1 MTLTAL
7 LLVLLAALC
16 HAVWNVAAKSA
27 GGDARFALLSA
38 LLVMVG
44 CSAFAVHPL
53 ITIAACGVWLA
64 PLHPDPNLLAITL
77 LMGWGIGI
85 PVNPLSGLHL
95 VIQGRYGIDG
105 YAFPRWNRVYT
116 LKCLGAGIVLLYLYG
131 ALLGVS
137 A

>member
-1 MTLTAL
+1 M
-7 LLVLLAALC
+7 VG
-16 HAVWNVAAKSA
+16 VAAF
-27 GGDARFALLSA
+27 G
-38 LLVMVG
+38 
-44 CSAFAVHPL
+44 VHPI
-53 ITIAACGVWLA
+53 ITIAVCGVWLA

-116 LKCLGAGIVLLYLYG
+116 LKCLGTGIGLLYLYG